1 LLRPPPP
8 SALGSLHEPKTATL
22 LNRDQTEE
30 WKGWMQVM
38 FLLYHYFEAREMYNA
53 IRIFIAGY
61 VWMTGFGNFSYY
73 YVRADFSAGRFA
85 QMMWRLNFFV
95 FFACAALRND
105 YVLYYICPMH
115 TLFTLAIYGALGV
128 GVAMNRTNAGVA
140 VKVGLCAAAVLLVW
154 DVPGVFNTLFAPF
167 VWLVGYIDPKKPAR
181 GGGRGACL
189 LMRGAACTPCS
200 VLKCILARITFCVFS
215 CAG

>member
-1 LLRPPPP
+1 MR
-8 SALGSLHEPKTATL
+8 SAFGSLHEPKAPTL

-38 FLLYHYFEAREMYNA
+38 FLLYHYFEARELYNA

-115 TLFTLAIYGALGV
+115 TLFTLAIYGALGCA
-128 GVAMNRTNAGVA
+128 VAANRTNWGVA
-140 VKVGLCAAAVLLVW
+140 AKVLLCLLAVLLMW
-154 DVPGVFNTLFAPF
+154 DVPGVFHALWSPF
-167 VWLVGYIDPKKPAR
+167 RWLVGYVDPRKPVRAR
-181 GGGRGACL
+181 GDARAGWAAEGA
-189 LMRGAACTPCS
+189 R
-200 VLKCILARITFCVFS
+200 
-215 CAG
+215 

>member
-1 LLRPPPP
+1 M
-8 SALGSLHEPKTATL
+8 HEPKTATL

-95 FFACAALRND
+95 FFACVALRND

-115 TLFTLAIYGALGV
+115 TLFTLAIYGALGC
-128 GVAMNRTNAGVA
+128 GVAANRTNWGVA
-140 VKVGLCAAAVLLVW
+140 AKVALCCVAVVAIW
-154 DVPGVFNTLFAPF
+154 DIPGVFHAIFTPF
-167 VWLVGYIDPKKPAR
+167 KWLVGYVDPRKPVR
-181 GGGRGACL
+181 R
-189 LMRGAACTPCS
+189 
-200 VLKCILARITFCVFS
+200 S
-215 CAG
+215 CAGCLHGAHASARGAFPAPAGCGAAV

>member
-1 LLRPPPP
+1 MRGSPAHPDR
-8 SALGSLHEPKTATL
+8 SAIASLHEGKSATL

-38 FLLYHYFEAREMYNA
+38 FLLYHYFEARELYNA
-53 IRIFIAGY
+53 IRVFIAGY

-115 TLFTLAIYGALGV
+115 TLFTLAIYGALG
-128 GVAMNRTNAGVA
+128 AGVA
-140 VKVGLCAAAVLLVW
+140 LNRTGWGVALKCGGCVAAVLLLW
-154 DVPGVFNTLFAPF
+154 DVPGVFRAVWAPLS
-167 VWLVGYIDPKKPAR
+167 WLVGYVDPRRPVRINASGPALW
-181 GGGRGACL
+181 ALHAHAFDL
-189 LMRGAACTPCS
+189 LP
-200 VLKCILARITFCVFS
+200 IP
-215 CAG
+215 